1 VEKIP
6 SKILHEGFIFLVHG
20 FIPMMHFSR
29 VYGFMKWIDGSCS
42 EESRIYA
49 WDWLYG
55 FVKIGTKF
63 PWHVGGWWSCAGLD
77 YNVGLGCCSRTM
89 LTIISIWGP
98 RSTIN
103 SIS

>member
-1 VEKIP
+1 MEKIP
-6 SKILHEGFIFLVHG
+6 SKILHEGFIFLG
-20 FIPMMHFSR
+20 FIPMMHFRR

-42 EESRIYA
+42 KESRIYA

-55 FVKIGTKF
+55 FVKIGAKF
-63 PWHVGGWWSCAGLD
+63 PWHVGGWWSCACLD